1 MRPVSA
7 GHVLTFVS
15 HIYSGNQIKQI
26 IVTLIIKVNSDPA
39 DETIIEVYSIYLLI
53 FQSNRVYSGFS
64 AILF

>member
-1 MRPVSA
+1 MLWEPDK
-7 GHVLTFVS
+7 TN
-15 HIYSGNQIKQI
+15 YSN
-26 IVTLIIKVNSDPA
+26 LDNKVNSDPA